1 MLIIFVLYY
10 IILYMYKKILKAIKP
25 SEDVDEIIQL
35 HKKPIPE
42 KRDEGP
48 TFQDFIPNYTHQ
60 ADILHLPTAKF
71 GYKYLLVVVDDN
83 TRKFDAYPLKIV
95 SSLAILNGFKYI
107 YKNSE
112 NLELPHNIEFDNGTA
127 FHGEVEQ
134 YFNDMGIHI
143 RYAST
148 NRHRQQALVETKN
161 QLIGNIIFQ
170 LLNVKELKDKKKSI
184 KKSAV
189 DWYKSKKQFESLID
203 SINNH
208 QTTKPLKTQIK
219 DTPITTTF
227 NKNLLNVGDRVRVLL
242 DYPINISHEKKLIGK
257 FRSADIRWSP
267 DVKKIKWTVLKPG
280 EPPMYRVSGEE
291 VLRTIN
297 QLQPV

>member
-1 MLIIFVLYY
+1 
-10 IILYMYKKILKAIKP
+10 MYKKIIKAIKP
-25 SEDVDEIIQL
+25 AEDVDEIIQL
-35 HKKPIPE
+35 HKKPKPE

-48 TFQDFIPNYTHQ
+48 TFQDLIPNYTHQ

-95 SSLAILNGFKYI
+95 SSLAVLNGFKNI

-112 NLELPHNIEFDNGTA
+112 FLELPHHNIEFDNGTA
-127 FHGEVEQ
+127 FHGDVEQ
-134 YFNDMGIHI
+134 YFNNMGIHI

-148 NRHRQQALVETKN
+148 NRHRQQALVEAKN
-161 QLIGNIIFQ
+161 HLIGNIIFQ
-170 LLNVKELKDKKKSI
+170 LLNIKELKDNKKNSI

-189 DWYKSKKQFESLID
+189 DWYKSKKHFESLID
-203 SINNH
+203 SINEH

-219 DTPITTTF
+219 DTPILTTF

-257 FRSADIRWSP
+257 FRCADIRWSP
-267 DVKKIKWTVLKPG
+267 DTNKIELTALKPG
-280 EPPMYRVSGEE
+280 EPPMYRVSRENF
-291 VLRTIN
+291 LRTLN